1 MEYSKILEIITIT
14 APVFT
19 LAGVGKLLAHFKI
32 ITSSNKK
39 PLSWITYYLA
49 LPALIFVSFLE
60 KEPFSISITALFTM
74 SILPIVFSVL
84 FVLFFLHFT
93 KHKQE
98 SEKRAATIY
107 LSFWGNNGYMGI
119 PIAVSA
125 IGIAHGLPLAAIING
140 LSVPFYITISMIL
153 MYKAKEHSEDREK
166 IKKEFLHHTLFNP
179 VILAMIFGAI
189 ISTFKPHLPSTFISN
204 VGVISFYNVSIKLL
218 TQLGD
223 MGLPLALLLV
233 GSNLNLKEIQ
243 SDKFLLSISVIG
255 KLIIAP
261 ATVFLLAYRLFPNLS
276 KESFQ
281 ILILMNAV
289 PGAVASYII
298 SEKFQCAEEFVS
310 SSLVLTTLFSI
321 FTIPLWLHIIL

>member
-1 MEYSKILEIITIT
+1 MDFSKILEIFTIT
-14 APVFT
+14 VPVFA
-19 LAGVGKLLAHFKI
+19 LAGVGKLLSHHNI
-32 ITSSNKK
+32 INSSNKQ

-60 KEPFSISITALFTM
+60 KEPFTISVTALFTL
-74 SILPIVFSVL
+74 SILPILFTSL
-84 FVLFFLHFT
+84 FVAFFLLLPNRNHDP
-93 KHKQE
+93 
-98 SEKRAATIY
+98 EKGAAAIY

-125 IGIAHGLPLAAIING
+125 IGVAHGLPLAAIING

-153 MYKAKEHSEDREK
+153 MYKSKEHGEHRTKLKE
-166 IKKEFLHHTLFNP
+166 EFLHHTLFNP
-179 VILAMIFGAI
+179 VILAMILGAI
-189 ISTFKPHLPSTFISN
+189 LSAVKPHLSTELTSN
-204 VGVISFYNVSIKLL
+204 ATVVTFYQIAIKLFS
-218 TQLGD
+218 QIGD

-233 GSNLNLKEIQ
+233 GSNLKIKEIQ
-243 SDKFLLSISVIG
+243 SDKFLLSIAVIG

-261 ATVFLLAYRLFPNLS
+261 AVVFFLAYKLFPNLS

-281 ILILMNAV
+281 VLILMNAV

-321 FTIPLWLHIIL
+321 VTIPVWLHIIL